1 MVSFV
6 LTGHGSFAEGLASAL
21 TMIAGEQPQLSVVVF
36 DDENA
41 WSLPERLSEA
51 IDAAEEASEGSGVL
65 VLCDLFGGTPFN
77 QAMLKTYPMTNA
89 AVVTGANLPMLL
101 SLISAR
107 GSDASLDELV
117 ATALESGQ
125 EGIVHRVLEPVDETN
140 EDPDEIDEF

>member
-21 TMIAGEQPQLSVVVF
+21 TMIAGAQPQLYVVVF

-41 WSLPERLSEA
+41 WSLPERLSDV
-51 IDAAEEASEGSGVL
+51 IDAAEQVSGGSGVL

-101 SLISAR
+101 SLTSAR
-107 GSDASLDELV
+107 GSGASLDELV

-125 EGIVHRVLEPVDETN
+125 EGIVHRVLEPMDESD
-140 EDPDEIDEF
+140 EDLDEADDF